1 MYTITLEV
9 NHICNFHCRYCYL
22 GEKTGEIMS
31 RETALK
37 GLEIAFMNAQHHR
50 DRRLWIDF
58 VGGETLISFGII
70 KELSEYIERKAEKKN
85 MNVTYSITTNG
96 SIMDTEIYKW
106 LVEKKVHIKLSIDGT
121 EETHNRNRILKKGQ
135 GTYGIIQE
143 KLPFF
148 RQYENITGIKIQG
161 THVITKNNYME
172 FFLSIK
178 HLVEEIGLNIVDSS
192 IDLFCQW
199 SYEELQIIVEEWRK
213 IIQYYNDRAKIGKPF
228 LWGMLFDMQ
237 KYEKERELCSLCG
250 VGMKQ
255 IYIRTNG
262 DIYGCAANLKS
273 TGKLGDVER
282 GINITRLRRHQ
293 QINQESAACEKC
305 DAQTKCTVKGCIM
318 NHLYFSG
325 NAGIPNDMM
334 CFLERKKQELWRDSY
349 IHFGIA
355 VK

>member
-9 NHICNFHCRYCYL
+9 NQICNFRCRYCYL
-22 GEKTGEIMS
+22 GEKTEEVMS

-37 GLEIAFMNAQHHR
+37 GLEIAFKNAQHHR
-50 DRRLWIDF
+50 DRKLWVDF
-58 VGGETLISFGII
+58 VGGETLISFGMI
-70 KELSEYIERKAEKKN
+70 KELSEYIDREAEKKD

-106 LVEKKVHIKLSIDGT
+106 LVEKRVHTKLSIDGT
-121 EETHNRNRILKKGQ
+121 KETHNKNRILKEGQ
-135 GTYGIIQE
+135 GTYGIIKE
-143 KLPFF
+143 KLPTFQ
-148 RQYENITGIKIQG
+148 QYENITGIKIQG

-178 HLVEEIGLNIVDSS
+178 HLVEEIGLNVVDSS
-192 IDLFCQW
+192 IDLSCQW
-199 SYEELQIIVEEWRK
+199 SYEELQVIVEEWRK
-213 IIQYYNDRAKIGKPF
+213 IIQYYNERITAGKPF
-228 LWGMLFDMQ
+228 LWGMLLDMQ
-237 KYEKERELCSLCG
+237 KYEKEKSACSLCG

-273 TGKLGDVER
+273 TGRLGDVER
-282 GINITRLRRHQ
+282 GINITRLRRYQ
-293 QINQESAACEKC
+293 QTNQESAACEKC

-325 NAGIPNDMM
+325 NAGIPNDVM
-334 CFLERKKQELWRDSY
+334 CFLERKRQEIWKDPY